1 MTKAPMVHLAAPD
14 ERMGWSRRDI
24 CSALATV
31 FVAPGLAMQTKIGDE
46 SQLPREGTFSLGD
59 VMLES
64 GSVLR
69 QAFVGYKIHGQLNA
83 DRTNGIVYPT
93 QFAAQHSDIE
103 WLIGPGRALDSDRYF
118 IIAVDQL
125 GNGVSSSPSNTPP
138 PQDRSRF
145 PAVNIR
151 DDVAAQYRL
160 VTEGF
165 GLKKLALV
173 TGYSMGAQ
181 QAFQWAVS
189 YPDLVERIAPFC
201 GTAKTTAHNR
211 VFLESVRT
219 ALTTDPAWMAGD
231 YTSPPVAGL
240 RALARVYAG
249 WGFSQPF
256 YNQELYR
263 ALGLRT
269 VDEVLTEFW
278 ERRYMRRDA
287 NNLLSMLRTWQLN
300 DVSSIPARTLGAA
313 LGSIRAKATV
323 IASETDLY
331 FPPADIQ
338 ANAASIPRARFRVIP
353 SLWGH
358 MAGSGLDPVDSAFI
372 Q

>member
-1 MTKAPMVHLAAPD
+1 MVHLAASD

-31 FVAPGLAMQTKIGDE
+31 VVAPGLAMQTRIRDE
-46 SQLPREGTFSLGD
+46 IRLPREGTFSLGD

-64 GSVLR
+64 GDVLR
-69 QAFVGYKIHGQLNA
+69 QAFIGYKVHGQLNA
-83 DRTNGIVYPT
+83 DRTNGVVYPT

-118 IIAVDQL
+118 IVTVDQL
-125 GNGVSSSPSNTPP
+125 GNGVSSPPSNTPA

-263 ALGLRT
+263 TLGLRT
-269 VDEVLTEFW
+269 VDEVLTGFW
-278 ERRYMRRDA
+278 EPRYMRRDA
-287 NNLLSMLRTWQLN
+287 NNLVWSKNSSNVDAPEGLTFGGFADHRDPHCQTRTEACRTTLSTPNTKITSRPPDLTHKKI
-300 DVSSIPARTLGAA
+300 VSSCP
-313 LGSIRAKATV
+313 SIRLSTLSSNTAKP
-323 IASETDLY
+323 AS
-331 FPPADIQ
+331 
-338 ANAASIPRARFRVIP
+338 AAI
-353 SLWGH
+353 W
-358 MAGSGLDPVDSAFI
+358 
-372 Q
+372 